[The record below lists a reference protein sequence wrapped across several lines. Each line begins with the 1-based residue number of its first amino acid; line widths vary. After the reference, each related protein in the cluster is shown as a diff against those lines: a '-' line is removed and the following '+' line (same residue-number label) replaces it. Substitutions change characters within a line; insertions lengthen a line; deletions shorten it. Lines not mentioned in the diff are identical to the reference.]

1 MFGQMDRQ
9 GQTGRES
16 DLQTHQKNNI
26 HTYTRIDRVSQTYRH
41 IDRYTDTTRQSVK
54 QTKG

>member
-26 HTYTRIDRVSQTYRH
+26 HTYTRIDRVSQPYRH